1 MVNDIV
7 ETSTRR
13 AKEIDPILEINE
25 ITFQK

>member
-13 AKEIDPILEINE
+13 AITIDPILEINDF
-25 ITFQK
+25 TLQK